1 MTQKTPETIIFGK
14 DAAIPNNPKL
24 PVLLYRQ
31 LTAEDD
37 KAEIFK
43 ARFSDNGWR
52 GIWEGGIFDYH
63 HFHPDAHEAL
73 GVAKGK
79 ATVML
84 GGQSGTTFELHA
96 GDLVILP
103 AGTGHKNIAASGDFS
118 VIGAYPAGQEN
129 YTICRSLQERPKALE
144 EIGALGLPKTDPFY
158 GTNGP
163 LIKMWS

>member
-1 MTQKTPETIIFGK
+1 MTQKTPETIFEK
-14 DAAIPNNPKL
+14 DTEIPNNPKL

-31 LTAEDD
+31 LIAQDD

-43 ARFSDNGWR
+43 ARFYDNGWR
-52 GIWEGGIFDYH
+52 GIWKGGIFAYH

-73 GVAKGK
+73 GVAEGK

-84 GGQSGTTFELHA
+84 GGKSGKIFELHA

-103 AGTGHKNIAASGDFS
+103 AGTGHKNIAASDDFS

-129 YTICRSLQERPKALE
+129 YTICRSLQERPNAREEIDALE
-144 EIGALGLPKTDPFY
+144 LPETDPYY
-158 GTNGP
+158 GTGGP
-163 LIKMWS
+163 LIKSWS